1 MPSKNISLADKSAQN
16 FDRIFPERVEKR
28 PNSEN
33 VFVNILL
40 YFFHME
46 VFKNLDFSQISVLL

>member
-1 MPSKNISLADKSAQN
+1 MPSKNVIGQTKSAPN
-16 FDRIFPERVEKR
+16 FDRIFPERVENR